1 MLTKIKLQTP
11 PRESLINITEQVKEA
26 VRASDVQEGMCV
38 LVVPHTTAAV
48 TLNSALDAATASDII
63 GDVRRLI
70 PTRVDFNHIYD
81 TPADAAGHIKST
93 LIGAS
98 LALIVT
104 KGELLLGGSQFILF
118 YEFDG
123 PRQRQVNIRIME
135 DR

>member
-1 MLTKIKLQTP
+1 MLTKIKIQTP
-11 PRESLINITEQVKEA
+11 PKESLINITEQVKEA
-26 VRASDVQEGMCV
+26 VRVSGVQEGMCV
-38 LVVPHTTAAV
+38 LVIPHTTAAI
-48 TLNSALDAATASDII
+48 TLNSALDAATAADII
-63 GDVRRLI
+63 GDIRHLI

-98 LALIVT
+98 VTLIVT
-104 KGELLLGGSQFILF
+104 KGELLLGGSQFVLF

-123 PRQRQVNIRIME
+123 PRQREINIRIME

>member
-11 PRESLINITEQVKEA
+11 PKESLINITEQVKEA
-26 VRASDVQEGMCV
+26 VRASGVQEGMCV
-38 LVVPHTTAAV
+38 LLVPHTTAAV